1 MIRVLRAELVKVV
14 RRRVL
19 MITAAAVV
27 VFAIGGAAI
36 VLTTAEPAATV
47 TPGRG
52 PTARRPRTGR
62 RWDAGLPRP
71 LRRSPDS
78 SCSSSSWVRSRSNSA
93 EARSEPCCCVS
104 HVA

>member
-36 VLTTAEPAATV
+36 VLI
-47 TPGRG
+47 
-52 PTARRPRTGR
+52 RPN
-62 RWDAGLPRP
+62 LPRP
-71 LRRSPDS
+71 YSGQRPD
-78 SCSSSSWVRSRSNSA
+78 R
-93 EARSEPCCCVS
+93 
-104 HVA
+104 

>member
-1 MIRVLRAELVKVV
+1 MIRALRAELVKVV

-36 VLTTAEPAATV
+36 VLMTAEPAATV

-52 PTARRPRTGR
+52 PTVEDLAQAGGGTQVFLTTASFTGFFVFVIFVG
-62 RWDAGLPRP
+62 AFAT
-71 LRRSPDS
+71 
-78 SCSSSSWVRSRSNSA
+78 NSA
-93 EARSEPCCCVS
+93 GARSGPCCCVS